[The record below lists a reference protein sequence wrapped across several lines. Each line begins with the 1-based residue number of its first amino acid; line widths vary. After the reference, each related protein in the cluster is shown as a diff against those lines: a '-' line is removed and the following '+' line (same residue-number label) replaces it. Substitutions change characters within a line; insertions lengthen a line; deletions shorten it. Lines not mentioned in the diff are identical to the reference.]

1 MTMSLENEITICMS
15 KFVSNTA
22 FTNFE
27 FKDLLH
33 AFITINPKYR
43 SNKFYQKIYR
53 VVRKL
58 EDEKLIIIDKKTCN
72 YRYTSLMKKQNLCT
86 KSRLNKN
93 KGHSCKTKFDS
104 NLLVQDRLKSSI
116 IDSVEKLRL
125 DIIKLESELQKLK
138 VLVEVY

>member
-58 EDEKLIIIDKKTCN
+58 EDEKLIIIDKTTCN
-72 YRYTSLMKKQNLCT
+72 YRYTSLMKKRNQCT

-125 DIIKLESELQKLK
+125 DVIKLESELQKLK